1 MTKRNVPAPQRH
13 SAHALLLALTLCAT
27 SMVQAQVIQDAD
39 LWLYAGGGKQ
49 LHTDEQDNRVV
60 GIDVNLWHHPYSD
73 IQTWSLGAG
82 VSKLTADHGDIREL
96 TAVSIYPQ
104 LTLKLPVTRWVKPFF
119 FVRALGPTYL
129 SEQGLGERK
138 QAYFWAF
145 QSQVGVGAYLG
156 DTGTWTA
163 NVSFRHYSNAGTGK
177 PNEGIDTLMV
187 LTLGHRF

>member
-1 MTKRNVPAPQRH
+1 MYP
-13 SAHALLLALTLCAT
+13 
-27 SMVQAQVIQDAD
+27 
-39 LWLYAGGGKQ
+39 GGGKQ
-49 LHTDEQDNRVV
+49 LHTVNQHNQIV
-60 GIDVNLWHHPYSD
+60 DVLHHQYRD
-73 IQTWSLGAG
+73 IQTWRLGAG
-82 VSKLTADHGDIREL
+82 ITHLKTDQGEIGEL
-96 TAVSIYPQ
+96 VTISVYPQ
-104 LTLKLPVTRWVKPFF
+104 LTLKLPTAQGIKPFF
-119 FVRALGPTYL
+119 FVRGLGPTYL
-129 SEQGLGERK
+129 SARGLGERK